1 MLQISR
7 RSILV
12 GSEGELRW
20 RSGLL
25 LPKARLSPS
34 SSGWL
39 KAIGKG
45 QTQHTE
51 MLIGGFSAAEF
62 VSKGVP
68 VSGAHGMLDSAHLG
82 ASGAAAGVSGFAAP
96 AAP

>member
-1 MLQISR
+1 MRLDGATVFQ
-7 RSILV
+7 
-12 GSEGELRW
+12 GELRW